1 MKDILEE
8 IIADKRNEVTAA
20 KEKRRSMKRAL
31 AESST
36 GIIAEFKRKSPSKGW
51 IHADAR
57 VEGVMPLYAEG
68 GASAVS
74 VLTNSKYFGGSLDFV
89 VQARRLAPDMP
100 ILRKE
105 FIIDPYQVYES
116 KVIGA
121 DAVLLIAA
129 ALTPSLYGSLLTVA
143 HSVGLEVLLEV
154 HDSAELAYLRYGV
167 PDMLGVNNRSLGTF
181 HTDVQHSFDIA
192 AEMCAAVADIPEE
205 ERPLLVSESGIDS
218 VDTVRWLRRAGFRG
232 FLIGEHFMRETNPG
246 EALADFCRQLSP
258 LQIKVCGMRDAD
270 NIRDVESL
278 GVDLMGFVFYDGS
291 KRNVTDMPT
300 YLPSRCRRVGVFV
313 NADIPYIIY
322 RAREFGLDFVQLHGD
337 ETAEYIT
344 ALHRALADV
353 GLAGVK
359 IIRAVAIGSEND
371 VRRAQEWD
379 GCADMLLFET
389 PSANYG
395 GSGTAFDWTLLS
407 GYNGHT
413 PFLLAGGIGTESLDA
428 LRSFSHTKWA
438 GVDLNSKFETA
449 PGLKD
454 TGTLR
459 HFVERLRTEE
469 SFATLPADITSD
481 NINNKEQR
489 Q

>member
-8 IIADKRNEVTAA
+8 IIADKRDEVAAA
-20 KEKRRSMKRAL
+20 KEKRQSMKRAL
-31 AESST
+31 EESTT

-57 VEGVMPLYAEG
+57 VEDVVPLYAEG

-74 VLTNSKYFGGSLDFV
+74 VLTNSKYFGGSADFV

-116 KVIGA
+116 KAIGA

-129 ALTPSLYGSLLTVA
+129 ALTPSLYGSLLTAA

-154 HDSAELAYLRYGV
+154 HESAELAYLHHGV

-218 VDTVRWLRRAGFRG
+218 VDMVRRLRRVGFRG
-232 FLIGEHFMRETNPG
+232 FLIGERFMREPDPG
-246 EALADFCRQLSP
+246 EALADFCRQLTP
-258 LQIKVCGMRDAD
+258 RRIKVCGMRDAD

-291 KRNVTDMPT
+291 KRNVTDVPA

-322 RAREFGLDFVQLHGD
+322 RAREFGLNYVQLHGD

-344 ALHRALADV
+344 ALRHAFADA
-353 GLAGVK
+353 GLIGVK
-359 IIRAVAIGSEND
+359 IIRAVTIGSEDD
-371 VRRAQEWD
+371 VRRARMWD

-395 GSGTAFDWTLLS
+395 GSGKAFNWTLLS
-407 GYNGHT
+407 GYNGRT
-413 PFLLAGGIGTESLDA
+413 PFLLAGGIGSESLDA
-428 LRSFSHTKWA
+428 LRSFSHSKWV

-454 TGTLR
+454 TVRLR
-459 HFVERLRTEE
+459 HFVERLRTGEP
-469 SFATLPADITSD
+469 FAVLPTETTSD
-481 NINNKEQR
+481 NINDKEQR